1 MKRSFDP
8 KLLEASKRQIKEDVP
23 MGLRKIICL
32 LAICSSLLFVGP
44 GNPAQAAEI
53 KIGVVMGLSGPP
65 VIADFGNTAMQ
76 GIKLAFKEYNAA
88 GGYKGNPV
96 TLITYD
102 DEANPRRAVEMAT
115 RLITHDKVV
124 AMMGTV
130 SSGNVLAF
138 MHLNQKNHIP
148 LMAGPAIASPITDR
162 YKNEPK
168 NFIFRGS
175 MREEYQVNAILN
187 YVTRKFKKIGLIHST
202 TGYGMAAKKELV
214 EGLKK
219 RGREFVALESYS
231 LGSGDITP
239 QVIKMKNAGAEV
251 ILNYAEDYEL
261 ISKVS
266 YKLDYHPKIIG
277 NWGISGYKTFNLI
290 GRDLIQG
297 VMMGQALD
305 LSDPKAAAIDAK
317 FRKEYGKAYDW
328 PVVVFLHYDGARL
341 LLKALDMA
349 GPNPEGIR
357 DALERINDFDA
368 ATTAVP
374 KKPFSK
380 EDHEI
385 LDPDGVFLGV
395 WKGDI
400 VVRVRD

>member
-1 MKRSFDP
+1 MVNVLK
-8 KLLEASKRQIKEDVP
+8 SKIGEV
-23 MGLRKIICL
+23 MLMIRKIACL
-32 LAICSSLLFVGP
+32 LAIVSFLFFLGAAT
-44 GNPAQAAEI
+44 PASAQEV

-88 GGYKGNPV
+88 GGYKGKPV
-96 TLITYD
+96 ALIVYD
-102 DEANPRRAVEMAT
+102 DEANPKRAVEMAT

-138 MHLNQKNHIP
+138 MHLNQKNQIP

-168 NFIFRGS
+168 NYIFRGS
-175 MREEYQVNAILN
+175 MREEYQVNAILD
-187 YVTRKFKKIGLIHST
+187 YVARKFSKIGLIHST
-202 TGYGMAAKKELV
+202 TGYGMAAKKELM
-214 EGLKK
+214 EGIKK
-219 RGREFVALESYS
+219 RGKDFVSVEAYN

-239 QVIKMKNAGAEV
+239 QILKMKNAGVEAL
-251 ILNYAEDYEL
+251 LNYAEDYEL
-261 ISKVS
+261 PSKVC
-266 YKLDYHPKIIG
+266 YKLGYQPKIIG
-277 NWGISGYKTFNLI
+277 NWGISGYKIFNLI

-305 LSDPKAAAIDAK
+305 MSDPKAAALDAK
-317 FRKEYGKAYDW
+317 FRKEYGQAYDW
-328 PVVVFLHYDGARL
+328 PVVAFLHYDGARL

-349 GPNPEGIR
+349 GPNPDGIR
-357 DALERINDFDA
+357 DALEKIDDFDA
-368 ATTAVP
+368 LTTAVP
-374 KKPFSK
+374 KKPFGK
-380 EDHEI
+380 DDHEI
-385 LDPDGVFLGV
+385 LDPKGVFLGV

-400 VVRVRD
+400 VVKEKD

>member
-1 MKRSFDP
+1 MAMR
-8 KLLEASKRQIKEDVP
+8 KL
-23 MGLRKIICL
+23 GCL
-32 LAICSSLLFVGP
+32 VAIGFLSLFVALAEP
-44 GNPAQAAEI
+44 VQAQEV

-76 GIKLAFKEYNAA
+76 GIKMAFKEYNAA
-88 GGYKGNPV
+88 GGYKGKPV

-102 DEANPRRAVEMAT
+102 DEANPKRAVEMAT
-115 RLITHDKVV
+115 RLITYDKVV

-138 MHLNQKNHIP
+138 MHLNQKNQIP
-148 LMAGPAIASPITDR
+148 LMAGPSIASPITDR

-168 NFIFRGS
+168 NYIFRGS

-187 YVTRKFKKIGLIHST
+187 YVTKKFKKVGLIHST
-202 TGYGMAAKKELV
+202 TGYGMAAKNELT
-214 EGLKK
+214 EGIKK
-219 RGREFVALESYS
+219 RGADFVAVEAYN

-239 QVIKMKNAGAEV
+239 QMVKMKNAGVEGL
-251 ILNYAEDYEL
+251 LNYAEDYEL
-261 ISKVS
+261 PSKVG
-266 YKLDYHPKIIG
+266 YKLNYKPTIIG
-277 NWGISGYKTFNLI
+277 NWGISGYKIFNLI
-290 GRDLIQG
+290 GKDLIQG

-305 LSDPKAAAIDAK
+305 LSDPKAAALDAK

-349 GPNPEGIR
+349 GPNPDGIR
-357 DALERINDFDA
+357 DALEKINNFEA

-380 EDHEI
+380 DDHEI
-385 LDPDGVFLGV
+385 LDQDGVFLGV

-400 VVRVRD
+400 VVKAKN

>member
-1 MKRSFDP
+1 MGRGS
-8 KLLEASKRQIKEDVP
+8 QHNTHNTKEGKS
-23 MGLRKIICL
+23 MGTKKSICL
-32 LAICSSLLFVGP
+32 LAICSLLFFLGP
-44 GNPAQAAEI
+44 GTPTQADEV

-76 GIKLAFKEYNAA
+76 GIKMAFKEYNAA
-88 GGYKGNPV
+88 GGYKGKPV

-102 DEANPRRAVEMAT
+102 DEANPKRAVEMAT
-115 RLITHDKVV
+115 RLITYDKVV

-138 MHLNQKNHIP
+138 MHLNQKSQIP
-148 LMAGPAIASPITDR
+148 LMAGPSIASPITDR

-168 NFIFRGS
+168 NYIFRGS
-175 MREEYQVNAILN
+175 MREEYQVNAILD
-187 YVTRKFKKIGLIHST
+187 YVTKKFKKIGLIHST
-202 TGYGMAAKKELV
+202 TGYGMAAKNELT
-214 EGLKK
+214 EGIKK
-219 RGREFVALESYS
+219 RGADFVVVEAYN

-239 QVIKMKNAGAEV
+239 QVVKMKNAGVEA

-261 ISKVS
+261 PSKVS
-266 YKLDYHPKIIG
+266 YKLNYQPKIIG
-277 NWGISGYKTFNLI
+277 NWGISGYKIFNLI

-305 LSDPKAAAIDAK
+305 LSDPKAAALDAK

-357 DALERINDFDA
+357 DALEKIDNFDA

-380 EDHEI
+380 TDHEI
-385 LDPDGVFLGV
+385 LDQDGVFLGV

-400 VVRVRD
+400 VVKVRD